1 MNEAL
6 VVDNLQKNYAGEQ
19 ALRSVSLRV
28 PRGAMFGL
36 IGADGAGKTTLIRIC
51 ATLID
56 ADGGRAVVLDHD
68 TQKQLRPIR
77 AQIGYMPQKFS
88 LYEDLTVRENM
99 FFFADIF
106 GISGREREVR
116 IERLLG
122 FSRLG
127 PFQHRCAGHLSGGM
141 KQKLALSC
149 ALVHTPQLLLL
160 DEPTT
165 GVDPLSRR
173 EFWTILR
180 ELQQQGITIV
190 VSTPY
195 MEEAGYCSEL
205 LMLHKGEVLR
215 KGTPRQLSVNY
226 PLTLYRITAQDVTLH
241 FAQSA
246 PPPPGIELLYP
257 SRGALHAALAP
268 NTLTQQQV
276 LDRVQSAVPMAT
288 TIEHISPEVEDVFF
302 HALATWEEQRS
313 HHKGG
318 L

>member
-1 MNEAL
+1 MDYAL
-6 VVDNLQKNYAGEQ
+6 IVDDLHKNYAGEH
-19 ALRSVSLRV
+19 ALRSVSLQV

-56 ADGGRAVVLDHD
+56 ADAGRAVVLERDAK
-68 TQKQLRPIR
+68 TQLSSIR

-88 LYEDLTVRENM
+88 LYEDLSVRENM
-99 FFFADIF
+99 IFFADIF
-106 GISGREREVR
+106 GIAAHEREAR

-127 PFQHRCAGHLSGGM
+127 PFQNRRAGHLSGGM

-205 LMLHKGEVLR
+205 LILHKGEILR
-215 KGTPRQLSVNY
+215 KGSPHQLYAEY
-226 PLTLYRITAQDVTLH
+226 PMTLYRITAQDIILH

-246 PPPPGIELLYP
+246 SPPVGIELLYP
-257 SRGALHAALAP
+257 SRGALHAALVP
-268 NTLTQQQV
+268 NTLGSADV
-276 LDRVQSAVPMAT
+276 LERVQSVVPAAT
-288 TIEHISPEVEDVFF
+288 TIEQVAPEVEDIFF
-302 HALATWEEQRS
+302 HALATWEKQRS
-313 HHKGG
+313 RQEGRM
-318 L
+318 